1 MTTAATVRDM
11 TYQAPGG
18 GGAVEAYQVE
28 PIGRPASGGVLFLH
42 WFDPEADDGN
52 RTQFVSEA
60 EQLASEGVVSL
71 LPQQAFP
78 WSSDPTDSRSDA
90 ARIEAEVARLRAGLD
105 ALETAGASRLAVV
118 GHDFGAMH
126 AILLMAADR
135 RPGAAVLIAPTP
147 RWADWFLRF
156 WPINEDRID
165 YLRAL
170 RPFDPIEQIGS
181 LAPASILLQFAADDF
196 FIAGMTANE
205 LFRAASEPKDLKRY
219 ATDHAM
225 RDPQARAD
233 RIAFVREW
241 LTGSRWRPAD
251 G

>member
-1 MTTAATVRDM
+1 VTTHATVRDM
-11 TYQAPGG
+11 TYEAPVGG
-18 GGAVEAYQVE
+18 GEVEAYLVE
-28 PIGRPASGGVLFLH
+28 SVGRPASGGALFLQ
-42 WFDPEADDGN
+42 WFDPEAEDGN

-60 EQLASEGVVSL
+60 EQLASEGMVSL

-78 WSSDPTDSRSDA
+78 WSSDPTDSQSDVE
-90 ARIEAEVARLRAGLD
+90 RIEAEVARLRAGLD
-105 ALETAGASRLAVV
+105 VLEGAGASRLAIV

-126 AILLMAADR
+126 AILLMTADR

-147 RWADWFLRF
+147 RWADWSLRF
-156 WPINEDRID
+156 WPISEDRID

-181 LAPASILLQFAADDF
+181 LAPASLLLQFADDDF

-219 ATDHAM
+219 PTDHAM

-233 RIAFVREW
+233 RIAFVRES
-241 LTGSRWRPAD
+241 LTGPR
-251 G
+251 